1 MKFLIREGTENDI
14 PSALKLVK
22 ELALYEKAPDEVE
35 VSEEQMK
42 IWGFGNMPLFRF
54 FVAEEQGEVL
64 GMALY
69 YYKYSTW
76 KGKCIFLEDIIVT
89 EKHRNKNIGSRLFE
103 RVLQLAKE
111 EQVKRLEW
119 QVLSWNEPAIA
130 FYKKYHSQFD
140 GEWLNCKLNY
150 TQIQSA
156 KA

>member
-1 MKFLIREGTENDI
+1 MNPLIREGTENDI
-14 PSALKLVK
+14 PAALKLVQ
-22 ELALYEKAPDEVE
+22 ELAQYEKAPEEVD

-42 IWGFGNMPLFRF
+42 TWGFGKNPLFRF
-54 FVAEEQGEVL
+54 FVAELEGEIL

-89 EKHRNKNIGSRLFE
+89 ERHRKKNIGSRLFE

-119 QVLSWNEPAIA
+119 QVLNWNTPAIA
-130 FYKKYHSQFD
+130 FYKKYKSNFD
-140 GEWLNCKLNY
+140 EEWLNCKLTY
-150 TQIQSA
+150 AQLQSM
-156 KA
+156 